1 MIKIALIENNFRDYI
16 KSRKLLVNLISNH
29 YTTLSLIPSGNK
41 HIISNNYFFYGKK
54 FDGFSIIKIVR
65 KLLQYNPDLVIGFRL
80 LPILTGFIY
89 CKITRKQIL
98 CVVTGLGRYFDIN
111 NNPKNL
117 LGKLIL
123 TFYIYLSKSKN
134 TQIIV
139 QNRHDYKF
147 FSDLNNK
154 KNIHLILGSG
164 VPNSKIKWKKPEGN
178 LKFIF
183 ISRCLKEKGIETCI
197 QAISKFN
204 QNSKSEKAS
213 LDIYGCDMKEYLKL
227 FPKNNLLNANI
238 KLKGW
243 TDNTIETLLKYHAI
257 IFPSTYREGIPRVIL
272 EAMSIGMPY
281 IISRIPGNLELQIK
295 EEQYDLSFNISNDTV
310 DEIIE
315 ILMRYSKINHIYLS
329 ELIKEKFDSLSLETN
344 HINSKYLDLIKKT
357 IKKIPH

>member
-16 KSRKLLVNLISNH
+16 KSRKLLANLLNTH
-29 YTTLSLIPSGNK
+29 YTTLSLIPNGDEQ
-41 HIISNNYFFYGKK
+41 IIANNYFFYGKK
-54 FDGFSIIKIVR
+54 LDGFSIIKIIR
-65 KLLQYNPDLVIGFRL
+65 KLFEYNPDLVLGFRL

-89 CKITRKQIL
+89 CKITGKQIL
-98 CVVTGLGRYFDIN
+98 CVVTGLGRYFDIK

-123 TFYIYLSKSKN
+123 TFYTILSKSKN
-134 TQIIV
+134 TEIIV
-139 QNRHDYKF
+139 QNRHDYQF
-147 FSDLNNK
+147 FTNLNNE

-204 QNSKSEKAS
+204 QNSKNEKVS

-227 FPKNNLLNANI
+227 FPKNNLLDTNI

-243 TDNTIETLLKYHAI
+243 TDNTIETLLDYHAI
-257 IFPSTYREGIPRVIL
+257 IFPSIYREGIPRVIL

-281 IISRIPGNLELQIK
+281 IISRIPGNLELQIQK
-295 EEQYDLSFNISNDTV
+295 EQYDLSFNISNDTV

-315 ILMRYSKINHIYLS
+315 ILKRYNKINHHVLS
-329 ELIKEKFDSLSLETN
+329 ELIEEKFDLLLLETN
-344 HINSKYLDLIKKT
+344 KVNSQYLDLIAKA
-357 IKKIPH
+357 ININS